1 MMMMVNS
8 YKRWAVEV
16 TFPGK
21 EGHPDYIPP
30 FLAGKYCWRGAEL
43 GDMVIPTWRTKREAQ
58 AAIRNMSTYQKFSK
72 PKCVVVQFKP
82 RERLANAHFP
92 CHG

>member
-1 MMMMVNS
+1 MNS

-21 EGHPDYIPP
+21 EGHPEYIPP
-30 FLAGKYCWRGAEL
+30 FLAGKYCWRGARLE
-43 GDMVIPTWRTKREAQ
+43 DFPIPTWRTKVEAEE
-58 AAIRNMSTYQKFSK
+58 AIQKMWSYRKFSK
-72 PKCVVVQFKP
+72 PKCVLVGVKP
-82 RERLANAHFP
+82 FDKPHAE